1 MLPLPFRF
9 PVSSK
14 ARMAH
19 VTVLLGGSLR
29 QLHPE
34 ARNGEIEVSIDG
46 PLTIGEFLER
56 THVPT
61 DQARMLMLNHRR
73 AGLDTVVRPGD
84 RLAVFPPSLAFNMY
98 VALSFAHGGNRGK
111 GRASS
116 SSGVVGDA
124 DPNPGE

>member
-1 MLPLPFRF
+1 
-9 PVSSK
+9 
-14 ARMAH
+14 MAH

-34 ARNGEIEVSIDG
+34 ARNGEIEVPVDG
-46 PLTIGEFLER
+46 PLTIGEFLGR
-56 THVPT
+56 TNVPT

-73 AGLDTVVRPGD
+73 ADLDTVVRPGD

-98 VALSFAHGGNRGK
+98 VALSFAHGKK
-111 GRASS
+111 GAERRASS
-116 SSGVVGDA
+116 SSEVVRDA

>member
-9 PVSSK
+9 PVSTK
-14 ARMAH
+14 PRMAH

-34 ARNGEIEVSIDG
+34 ARDGEIEVPIDG
-46 PLTIGEFLER
+46 PLTITEFLER
-56 THVPT
+56 TNVPT

-73 AGLDTVVRPGD
+73 ADLDTVVRPGD

-98 VALSFAHGGNRGK
+98 VALSFAHGGKKNENPK
-111 GRASS
+111 APSS
-116 SSGVVGDA
+116 KVVTDA